1 MPSGLRLKCAK
12 ILDKNAPGIFSAK
25 KIIKKDWKMKV
36 RTEMKL
42 KTVWTKNAILGPQL
56 RDQNAIKNKIE

>member
-1 MPSGLRLKCAK
+1 MPLGPFLQK
-12 ILDKNAPGIFSAK
+12 I
-25 KIIKKDWKMKV
+25 IIKKDWKMKV